1 MRQLRGLQRES
12 TSSSTD
18 WAGPGPIPM
27 DDSIE
32 VFLAKKVNESQIV
45 TVSDDSIPS
54 VDEGQT
60 NGDTAMD
67 F

>member
-1 MRQLRGLQRES
+1 
-12 TSSSTD
+12 
-18 WAGPGPIPM
+18 M